1 MPRNVSRIT
10 PGKFF
15 THATHATLSPHTTL
29 STASMQARPC
39 VRVAIMDGGNRVA
52 AVRLAWGIAALAVAV
67 AGLASLWALVASPLV
82 GASEVAQAV
91 TQAATQAEGKQ
102 AIDKPAVPGAAGAA
116 RGTVAA
122 GAAGAATDRDL
133 REWTRG
139 QLESLVAVYR
149 DFHAN
154 PELSL
159 QEKTTAERLAKLW
172 RESGLEVTTGVG
184 GHGVVGL
191 LRNGS
196 GPTVMFRTDLDALPV
211 VERTELAYASKVK
224 VKDAAGAEV
233 GVMHACGH
241 DIHITS
247 LVGVARYLAA
257 RKDRWKGTAMFIG
270 QPAEERVLGAQAMLA
285 DGLFTRFPKPDF
297 AIAQHVD
304 SALAAG
310 HVGLR
315 AGYSLANTDS
325 VDIVVK
331 GKGGHGAYPHT
342 TVDPIVQAAEL
353 IMALQT
359 IVSREVQ
366 PTEPAVITVGS
377 IHGGTKH
384 NIIGDTCHLQL
395 TVRSYSDQVR
405 EQLLKA
411 IERKAKAVAAGAR
424 APEPT
429 ISVTDGT
436 PALFNDGKLTARIE
450 GVFRKTFGDDR
461 VVPAE
466 QSMGGEDFSRY
477 GKAGVP
483 ILMFRLGAVEAK
495 RLDRYKELGQ
505 DPPSLHSALF
515 YPDAE
520 PTLETGVVAM
530 AAAALEL
537 LR

>member
-1 MPRNVSRIT
+1 MPRNVSRVT
-10 PGKFF
+10 PG
-15 THATHATLSPHTTL
+15 TRMRPSVIATTIA
-29 STASMQARPC
+29 ASDRWAPRQ
-39 VRVAIMDGGNRVA
+39 V
-52 AVRLAWGIAALAVAV
+52 AWGIAALAIAV
-67 AGLASLWALVASPLV
+67 GGLAYLWALMASQGL
-82 GASEVAQAV
+82 GASEVAQ
-91 TQAATQAEGKQ
+91 TDSGK
-102 AIDKPAVPGAAGAA
+102 AGNKSA
-116 RGTVAA
+116 VAA
-122 GAAGAATDRDL
+122 PDSDL

-149 DFHAN
+149 DFHAH

-172 RESGLEVTTGVG
+172 REAGLEVTTGVG
-184 GHGVVGL
+184 GHGVVGM
-191 LRNGS
+191 LRNGA

-224 VKDAAGAEV
+224 VKDASGTDV

-247 LVGVARYLAA
+247 LVGVSRYLAA

-297 AIAQHVD
+297 AVAQHVD

-310 HVGLR
+310 HVGIR

-325 VDIVVK
+325 VDITVK

-353 IMALQT
+353 IMAIQT

-450 GVFRKTFGDDR
+450 GVFRKTFGDER
-461 VVPAE
+461 VAPAE

-495 RLDRYKELGQ
+495 RLERYKELGQ

-520 PTLETGVVAM
+520 PTLETGVIAM
-530 AAAALEL
+530 GTAALEL
-537 LR
+537 LK